1 MLESVRTSTMVGAQK
16 KARSLKN
23 KISITEILIMKK
35 INKQRMNQI
44 LLEEIE
50 REKKKLV
57 IQEGLWKT
65 LRDFTLKFDNL
76 EAGGKL
82 FGKEEW
88 KEKATA
94 QYSKAIEKQSNA
106 SVKTLINQIKKDSPN
121 FPNNDNH
128 FEFLTA
134 THDIA
139 ALYDS
144 IAAGVEK
151 YKEGSVKQEKGA
163 MSPDIANGLVE
174 AMRIYVKLL
183 LDKDLKDYFKHAV
196 KESRDT
202 IDKEILN
209 EFFKNPFKKKKKYA
223 DDDVLRVGKPGEEG
237 ERSGTMKGLE
247 SQILP
252 LLLGGLGSGFSAAHL
267 VALNAVQPFH
277 KIPNL
282 DQLSSREVIET
293 IPGALPDA
301 ATLNTQGGL
310 SKMIQN
316 GVKSIGENVSGNPST
331 NYAKNIDALAD
342 YHNSTTDQVISE
354 IATVANW
361 PDQDQAAKAMKIA
374 YDFAKSGG
382 KNGLDA
388 FINRGGISNAA
399 KAFAENHP
407 LSNEGIMGIFEKG
420 AQTGGGVEGL
430 GTTLYGVV
438 PDGKIQMIAQQILIP
453 AVKREFVKRGISAA
467 TQVAAQGALGSLA
480 KTNLL
485 AMLGVGATAA
495 GVAVGLLRAKGRKS
509 SRAQI
514 LDDLYKTLKWFDGG
528 KLIDEPEKPE
538 EEEPEETPT
547 PEDVSEVRACPELMA
562 EIEKL
567 DLRPGDVVTLA
578 RPASAQIKYN
588 RKNKDNPDAQPLQ
601 ARKVMVTSTPG
612 YNFLGEDLIKEFL
625 GEAPEREANPG
636 KDYVARTRPSDVGT
650 GTGYASG
657 KLKTYD
663 YDPDPYEKQC
673 KEHPWHISVQFI
685 TITSKGDPLFA
696 APIIEAVKE
705 GEGAQPRMASKKI
718 KDQFL
723 ETGNLPEGYKYD
735 FLVKNVDK
743 STEAFNKFV
752 EEFKNQVGPERAE
765 NFSKTIEKELRK
777 RKKIS
782 PQSGRGG
789 EQKPPR
795 RKRKLPGQFVDGPDL
810 DRLERENPQP
820 GASAAPSP
828 APQDQEPRPTR
839 RRGTPRSRRLYR
851 EDQNVKKST
860 INETLER
867 WRILA
872 GVTKGKK

>member
-1 MLESVRTSTMVGAQK
+1 MLESVQTSTMAGAQK

-35 INKQRMNQI
+35 INKKRMNQI

-57 IQEGLWKT
+57 IQEGLWN
-65 LRDFTLKFDNL
+65 TLKNFATRFDNL

-82 FGKEEW
+82 IGKDKW

-94 QYSKAIEKQSNA
+94 QYEKAIGKQSNA
-106 SVKTLINQIKKDSPN
+106 SVKALANQIKKDSPN
-121 FPNNDNH
+121 FPNEKEH
-128 FEFLTA
+128 FQFLTA

-144 IAAGVEK
+144 IAAGVAK
-151 YKEGSVKQEKGA
+151 YKEGSAKQEKGA
-163 MSPDIANGLVE
+163 MSPDVANGLVE
-174 AMRIYVKLL
+174 ALRMYVKIL
-183 LDKDLKDYFKHAV
+183 LDRDLKDVYKHFN
-196 KESRDT
+196 ESRDT

-223 DDDVLRVGKPGEEG
+223 DDDALRVGAAGEEG

-277 KIPNL
+277 KIPDL
-282 DQLSSREVIET
+282 DQLSTREVIET

-301 ATLNTQGGL
+301 ATLNPQGGL
-310 SKMIQN
+310 SVMLQRAAKE
-316 GVKSIGENVSGNPST
+316 IGANVSGNPSS
-331 NYAKNIDALAD
+331 NFVDNLDALAKH
-342 YHNSTTDQVISE
+342 HNVGVDQVIGQVTQLS
-354 IATVANW
+354 NW

-374 YDFAKSGG
+374 YEYASAGG
-382 KNGLDA
+382 KGGFDA
-388 FINRGGISNAA
+388 FINRGGITGAA
-399 KAFAENHP
+399 KAFAENHS
-407 LSNEGIMGIFEKG
+407 LSNEGLMGIFEKG
-420 AQTGGGVEGL
+420 AQTGGGVAGL
-430 GTTLYGVV
+430 GATLYGVKPGV
-438 PDGKIQMIAQQILIP
+438 VQMVAQQILIP
-453 AVKREFVKRGISAA
+453 AVKREFIKRGISTA

>member
-1 MLESVRTSTMVGAQK
+1 MLESVQTSTMAGAQK

-23 KISITEILIMKK
+23 KILITEILIMKK

-57 IQEGLWKT
+57 IQEGLWNT
-65 LRDFTLKFDNL
+65 LKNFATKFDNL

-82 FGKEEW
+82 IGKDKW

-94 QYSKAIEKQSNA
+94 QYEKAIEKQSNA
-106 SVKTLINQIKKDSPN
+106 SVKALANQIKKDSPN
-121 FPNNDNH
+121 FPNEEEH
-128 FEFLTA
+128 FQFLTA

-144 IAAGVEK
+144 IAAGVAK
-151 YKEGSVKQEKGA
+151 YKEGSAKQEKGA
-163 MSPDIANGLVE
+163 MSPDVANGLVE
-174 AMRIYVKLL
+174 ALRMYVKIL
-183 LDKDLKDYFKHAV
+183 LDRDLKDVYKHFN
-196 KESRDT
+196 ESRDT
-202 IDKEILN
+202 VNKELLN

-223 DDDVLRVGKPGEEG
+223 DDDALRVGKPGEEG

-277 KIPNL
+277 KIPDL
-282 DQLSSREVIET
+282 DKLSTKEVTDMIGGYT
-293 IPGALPDA
+293 PDGVILDP
-301 ATLNTQGGL
+301 TGNGL
-310 SKMIQN
+310 SVMYQR
-316 GVKSIGENVSGNPST
+316 GAEALGANVAGAAS
-331 NYAKNIDALAD
+331 KNLVSNLDALAD
-342 YHNSTTDQVISE
+342 HHNVDVNQIIDQSTKLT
-354 IATVANW
+354 NW
-361 PDQDQAAKAMKIA
+361 KDKGQAARAIRIA
-374 YDFAKSGG
+374 YDYAKNTGG
-382 KNGLDA
+382 DFDD
-388 FINRGGISNAA
+388 FINRSGITKEAA
-399 KAFAENHP
+399 AFAQNHP
-407 LSNEGIMGIFEKG
+407 LADKG
-420 AQTGGGVEGL
+420 LMDVFGSGPQTGGGVKGL
-430 GTTLYGVV
+430 GATVFGVKKGSV
-438 PDGKIQMIAQQILIP
+438 QLIAQKVLVPVIKKQFIKKGV
-453 AVKREFVKRGISAA
+453 ASA

-538 EEEPEETPT
+538 EEEGEETPT

-636 KDYVARTRPSDVGT
+636 RDYVARTRPSDVGT

-685 TITSKGDPLFA
+685 TITSKGDPIFA

-705 GEGAQPRMASKKI
+705 GDGAQPRMASKKI

-782 PQSGRGG
+782 PQSDKGG

-851 EDQNVKKST
+851 EDQNVKKSS